1 MIEIKENGDIDF
13 GSVIVPTSW
22 DEVPLK
28 MFQDI
33 ERFYSDKED
42 ATFDVRECLSIF
54 TNLTLDEVNALPMQ
68 FTEKILEKL
77 SFVQEKMPAVE
88 PTNKIV
94 IDNVKY
100 QINYMEKLKTGE
112 FVATDGIIHSD
123 RFNYAA
129 ILAVLCRKPNEVYDS
144 KFEAE
149 MLDDRIKMFEEQP
162 ITKVKAIVD
171 FFINCYIVSET
182 VSQLYSKVEDELNRI
197 QQNIDS
203 SQKIGAF
210 RKRYLKWRMKKLRKS
225 LKSSKST

>member
-1 MIEIKENGDIDF
+1 MIENNIDL
-13 GSVIVPTSW
+13 GEWKVPESW
-22 DEVPLK
+22 DEITLK
-28 MFQDI
+28 QFEDI
-33 ERFYSDKED
+33 ERYYSDEEKE
-42 ATFDVRECLSIF
+42 FDVREVLHILCNK
-54 TNLTLDEVNALPMQ
+54 TVDEVNALPMQ

-123 RFNYAA
+123 KFNYAA

-149 MLDDRIKMFEEQP
+149 MLDARIKMFEQQP
-162 ITKVKAIVD
+162 ITKVKAVVD

-203 SQKIGAF
+203 SPKIGAF

-225 LKSSKST
+225 LESSRNT